1 MAHYMI
7 HLNTSNSKMKKG
19 IIISIVLLLLLSVV
33 AIYFYL
39 NRDTSVFNKN
49 ATLSSIEFKD
59 KVNIYVFWAEG
70 CSHCEELYEYL
81 EPLQKEY
88 KNTFNIYGF
97 EVSKNKINQ
106 DIMDSFKEELGGKK
120 WEYSVP
126 YFIIGDE
133 SMEGF
138 SVGDKDEIIET
149 ILIKY
154 ENLNDINKFENI
166 IK

>member
-1 MAHYMI
+1 
-7 HLNTSNSKMKKG
+7 MKKS
-19 IIISIVLLLLLSVV
+19 IIISIVLLLIISVV
-33 AIYFYL
+33 ILCFYL
-39 NRDTSVFNKN
+39 NRDTSVYNKN
-49 ATLSSIEFKD
+49 AVLSSIEFKD

-70 CSHCEELYEYL
+70 CSHCEELYQYL

-120 WEYSVP
+120 WEYTVP
-126 YFIIGDE
+126 YYIIGDE

-138 SVGDKDEIIET
+138 SAGMKDEISET

-154 ENLNDINKFENI
+154 ENLHNINKFENI